1 MHFIDVESI
10 FISSKQVNALTKP
23 GVIGEV
29 AVRPGARPFEVAIRV
44 DLSDWCKPDEV
55 AIFSDFTATPE
66 QIERWSRGGSTHGAT
81 ISSGSQVA
89 VTPAGPEGL
98 VV

>member
-1 MHFIDVESI
+1 M
-10 FISSKQVNALTKP
+10 
-23 GVIGEV
+23 

-66 QIERWSRGGSTHGAT
+66 QIERWSRGGSTHGVT
-81 ISSGSQVA
+81 LHSDLQVA
-89 VTPAGPEGL
+89 VIPPGPEG
-98 VV
+98 VIV